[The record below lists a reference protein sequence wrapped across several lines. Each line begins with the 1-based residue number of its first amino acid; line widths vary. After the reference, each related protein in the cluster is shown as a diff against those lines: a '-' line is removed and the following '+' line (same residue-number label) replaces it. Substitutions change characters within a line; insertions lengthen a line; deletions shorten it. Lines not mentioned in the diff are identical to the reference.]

1 MLRIVRRGDR
11 HDPRDLTVSLRFEG
25 DFGAAFRE
33 GHAEGLVPS
42 EPLKNLV
49 HGAARQHASGD
60 IETFGLALSR
70 EILAALPR
78 ITRVRIEIAEQPWTR
93 VEAGGKAQGQAF
105 LAAGPEQRTATITSG
120 QQTAVVSGID
130 QLVVMRTSGFT
141 PPRSDDDLSDRL
153 QPLVVGSL
161 SARWTYSTGDVTF
174 GPPIDPLHALR
185 HRRRGAGIAPG
196 DHRHHVDDARAAVP
210 ADGHVPRER
219 REARRAVRRRRGIVR
234 CRGSDGGTRRRRAGP
249 PRLEHLIAPIARA
262 QQAGQSID
270 RRVRRVCTTRPSPDA
285 IRSARYQASNLN
297 RERLTGGK
305 HRHN

>member
-174 GPPIDPLHALR
+174 GPYRQAI
-185 HRRRGAGIAPG
+185 
-196 DHRHHVDDARAAVP
+196 RAAILGTFAQHASRSIHYTLYAIADVVLASHQEITDITLTMHERPYRPTDMFRASVEKPDELFVAVEESCGVVEVTVERDAGGP
-210 ADGHVPRER
+210 A
-219 REARRAVRRRRGIVR
+219 
-234 CRGSDGGTRRRRAGP
+234 TRD
-249 PRLEHLIAPIARA
+249 
-262 QQAGQSID
+262 SS
-270 RRVRRVCTTRPSPDA
+270 T
-285 IRSARYQASNLN
+285 
-297 RERLTGGK
+297 
-305 HRHN
+305 